1 MIRQFLIKRLTK
13 KDRTNAIYDESLG
26 VDSELPSI
34 REKKHICL
42 KRNIFCLNILKETF
56 S

>member
-34 REKKHICL
+34 RK
-42 KRNIFCLNILKETF
+42 KETHLF
-56 S
+56 KKEYILFKHT